1 MSRPPADG
9 VEAAAARPAP
19 AAGTAGVT
27 VEKGDQRVSGTQT
40 AAAVATVS
48 DLIAGYLVAAGA
60 KYIFGLPGGQNIEFM
75 EAARRRGMEFVLAR
89 REGTAALMASAA
101 GELTGVPGVCM
112 STLGPGSTNLVNGV
126 AHAFLDRAPL
136 IAISGQLSSRLA
148 PTFTHQN
155 VDHRRLFAPVTKW
168 ATDVV
173 PQAAG
178 AIMRRALRL
187 AVAERPGP
195 VHLTLNADYARAD
208 AAETE
213 IQLPPLK
220 PSGTFTAEFAADGVS
235 DVLDLIRKARRPVV
249 VAGIAAT
256 RAGAGPALR
265 RLAETAGA
273 PVVVAPK
280 AKGIFPEDHP
290 LFACTLDMA
299 CNKLVWEFLAGADLV
314 LAAGFDAVELIKDWR
329 VPAPTVHIDAIP
341 NVDQVYQAQ
350 VELVGDIAAILDA
363 LADAWPQASAWEER
377 EVQAH
382 RERVARQYYKGRVAG
397 RLNPTDVVD
406 LVQAGARRDTLV
418 TADVGSHKLLV
429 GQGWKAYE
437 PRSVWMSNGLS
448 TMGSALPAAI
458 AAKLV
463 LPERPVVCF
472 TGDGGFAMV
481 YGELEV
487 AASLGLNM
495 LVVVFCDQSLN
506 RIEIKQQQ
514 KGYPSWGTRLP
525 QSDLVKLAEGLG
537 CYGARATT
545 PEEFAAAI
553 DGWMGL
559 DRPLVVEAQIDP
571 AQYNEQF

>member
-1 MSRPPADG
+1 M
-9 VEAAAARPAP
+9 
-19 AAGTAGVT
+19 
-27 VEKGDQRVSGTQT
+27 
-40 AAAVATVS
+40 
-48 DLIAGYLVAAGA
+48 AGYLVQAGV

-75 EAARRRGMEFVLAR
+75 EAARRQGMEFVLAR
-89 REGTAALMASAA
+89 REGTAALMAGAA
-101 GELTGVPGVCM
+101 GELTGIPGVCM

-126 AHAFLDRAPL
+126 AHAYLDRAPV
-136 IAISGQLSSRLA
+136 IAVSGQLSARLA

-168 ATDVV
+168 ATDVT
-173 PQAAG
+173 PPAA
-178 AIMRRALRL
+178 ASVMRRALRL

-195 VHLTLNADYARAD
+195 VHITLHADHARAQAAD
-208 AAETE
+208 AD
-213 IQLPPLK
+213 IHLPPLK
-220 PSGTFTAEFAADGVS
+220 LQGAIGAQFGAGGAGGAEGADGAE
-235 DVLDLIRKARRPVV
+235 DVLAIINRARRPVL
-249 VAGIAAT
+249 VAGIGAT

-273 PVVVAPK
+273 PVVVSPK

-299 CNKLVWEFLAGADLV
+299 CNKLVWEFLGGADLI
-314 LAAGFDAVELIKDWR
+314 LAIGFDAVELIKDWR
-329 VPAPTVHIDAIP
+329 VPAPTIHIDALP
-341 NVDQVYQAQ
+341 NVDQVYRAQ
-350 VELVGDIAAILDA
+350 VELVGPIGAILDV
-363 LADAWPQASAWEER
+363 LADSWPHPADWR
-377 EVQAH
+377 EQDVAAH
-382 RERVARQYYKGRVAG
+382 RDRVTRQYYAGHVAG

-406 LVQAGARRDTLV
+406 AVQGAAPRHTLV
-418 TADVGSHKLLV
+418 TTDVGSHKLLV

-481 YGELEV
+481 YGELEL
-487 AASLGLNM
+487 AASLGLGM

-514 KGYPSWGTRLP
+514 KGYPSWGTRLG
-525 QSDLVKLAEGLG
+525 QSDLVKLAESLG
-537 CYGARATT
+537 CFGARAAT
-545 PEEFAAAI
+545 PAELVSAI
-553 DGWMGL
+553 EGWTAL
-559 DRPLVVEAQIDP
+559 DRPLVVEARIDP
-571 AQYNEQF
+571 NQYNEQF